1 MNLLGRPKL
10 IILLTA
16 LLAAGLGSFLIKVDQ
31 ANPPASP
38 PPHGMNEARP
48 PMPASEAQEPR
59 GHVVLHAAEVKQLL
73 ELVQQSSNL
82 DEVSEAQW
90 KLAQMATPAMLQE
103 IASRYERAVTL
114 EQGERLALIV
124 ARTLR
129 PGLEASL
136 ASLAPPEVSVRDVLA
151 RAALRALRQQGTPVA
166 VDAFAR
172 RLDQAVEADA
182 AMLAETFARFNQ
194 PGLQETLIDQAV
206 GKSAATRPL
215 TRLAAVNALSNYH
228 DNFVDDALRKLSED
242 ADPAIAAAAARIL
255 NNRP

>member
-1 MNLLGRPKL
+1 MNLSRQHKL
-10 IILLTA
+10 IIILLV
-16 LLAAGLGSFLIKVDQ
+16 LCAAGLGRLLINIDQ
-31 ANPPASP
+31 SHPPASP
-38 PPHGMNEARP
+38 PPAGMNEDRP
-48 PMPASEAQEPR
+48 SMPSSETPPSP
-59 GHVVLHAAEVKQLL
+59 GHPVIHAAEVKELL
-73 ELVQQSSNL
+73 DLVQQSSNL

-90 KLAQMATPAMLQE
+90 KLAQTASPAMLQE
-103 IASRYERAVTL
+103 ITSRYEQAATL

-129 PGLEASL
+129 SGLETSL
-136 ASLAPPEVSVRDVLA
+136 ASMAPPDVSVSDVLA

-172 RLDQAVEADA
+172 RLDHAVEADA

-194 PGLQETLIDQAV
+194 PGLQEALIDQAV

-228 DNFVDDALRKLSED
+228 DSFVEDALRKLSRD
-242 ADPAIAAAAARIL
+242 ADPAVAAAAARIL
-255 NNRP
+255 INRP